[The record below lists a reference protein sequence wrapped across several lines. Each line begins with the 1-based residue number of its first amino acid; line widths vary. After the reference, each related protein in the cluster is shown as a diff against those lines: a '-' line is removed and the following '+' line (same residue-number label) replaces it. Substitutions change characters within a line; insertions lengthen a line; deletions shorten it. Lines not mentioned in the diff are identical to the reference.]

1 MQFLS
6 SLAESR
12 KAWMLLAIT
21 ALGLEL
27 AALYFQYAMGMAPC
41 VMCIYQRNAV
51 WGLFIAGVVGSIA
64 PKNTIVRLLAFI
76 TWGFSG
82 VWGSIIAWQH
92 IEMQQNTNPFSM
104 FTCEFVP
111 NFPDFMPLHKWIPA
125 LFEASGDCG
134 DINWQFMG
142 QSMPQWMLYLLGA
155 YSAALALVLI
165 SRLID
170 KRML

>member
-1 MQFLS
+1 
-6 SLAESR
+6 
-12 KAWMLLAIT
+12 
-21 ALGLEL
+21 
-27 AALYFQYAMGMAPC
+27 
-41 VMCIYQRNAV
+41 
-51 WGLFIAGVVGSIA
+51 
-64 PKNTIVRLLAFI
+64 
-76 TWGFSG
+76 
-82 VWGSIIAWQH
+82 
-92 IEMQQNTNPFSM
+92 MQQNTNPFSM
-104 FTCEFVP
+104 FTCESVP
-111 NFPDFMPLHKWIPA
+111 NFPDFMPLHKLIPA